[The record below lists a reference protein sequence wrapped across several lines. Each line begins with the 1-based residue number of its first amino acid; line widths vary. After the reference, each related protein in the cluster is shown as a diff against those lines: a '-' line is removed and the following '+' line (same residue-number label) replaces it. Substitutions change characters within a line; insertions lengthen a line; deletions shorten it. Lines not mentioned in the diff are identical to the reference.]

1 MPRQQIGYKQIGE
14 CVCPVERK
22 HRCLLVNAQNFAV
35 RHWGCRPHAQEL
47 SSQRA
52 FSEKLSLARWCS
64 TAAGCVDG
72 EAHFP
77 YETYCT
83 LVSPANGSVMNFLI
97 SGL

>member
-1 MPRQQIGYKQIGE
+1 
-14 CVCPVERK
+14 
-22 HRCLLVNAQNFAV
+22 
-35 RHWGCRPHAQEL
+35 
-47 SSQRA
+47 
-52 FSEKLSLARWCS
+52 
-64 TAAGCVDG
+64 VDG